1 MLIFNLA
8 KYNKTGYRYFSNV
21 IKNSKEISING
32 ITENIY
38 IKNNFPKT
46 FVDDVLENKTITTLG
61 YGPQAMSQSLNL
73 RDNGYNVIL
82 GIRKSDNPKSSWM
95 KAIQDKWIPDK
106 NLFEIDEATNKGDIV
121 QYLLSDAGQID
132 QWSTV
137 NSNLKDEATLYF
149 SHGFG
154 IVYNDKTNIMPR
166 KDNDVVLVAPKG
178 PGIFVRQNY
187 LNNDH
192 VNASWAI
199 FQNASGNA
207 DQTAVAMGFA
217 IGCDNLFE
225 TTFHKETTSDL
236 VGERSVL
243 MGMIQGAFK
252 AQYDLLREKDH
263 SPSEAYNETVEE
275 ALRTLYP
282 LISDKGMDWMYENC
296 STTAQRGAID
306 WAPRYYNAIKPIIAQ
321 CYEEVEAGMEAK
333 IVIEAN
339 SSPDYREKLTKDLN
353 NIKDQEIWQAYRV
366 MRQFRP
372 EYKSDETF
380 ILK

>member
-1 MLIFNLA
+1 MISNVLKHNNFGL
-8 KYNKTGYRYFSNV
+8 RHFSNV

-32 ITENIY
+32 VTENIY
-38 IKNNFPKT
+38 MKDNFSRS
-46 FVDDVLENKTITTLG
+46 FIDDNLKDKVITTLG
-61 YGPQAMSQSLNL
+61 YGPQAMSQSMNL
-73 RDNGYNVIL
+73 RDNGHNVIL
-82 GIRKSDNPKSSWM
+82 GIRKSNNPKSSWM
-95 KAIQDKWIPDK
+95 KAINDKWIPDK
-106 NLFEIDEATNKGDIV
+106 NVFEIDEATHKGDIV

-132 QWSTV
+132 QWETV
-137 NSNLKDEATLYF
+137 KHNLKDDATLYF

-154 IVYNDKTNIMPR
+154 IVYYDQTNIIPP
-166 KDNDVVLVAPKG
+166 KNNDVVLVAPKG
-178 PGIFVRQNY
+178 PGIFVRKNY

-192 VNASWAI
+192 VNASWAVH
-199 FQNASGNA
+199 QNPSGDA
-207 DQTAVAMGFA
+207 DKTAIAMGFA

-225 TTFHKETTSDL
+225 TTFKKETTSDL

-306 WAPRYYNAIKPIIAQ
+306 WAPRYYNVIKPVIAQ
-321 CYEEVEAGMEAK
+321 CYQEVEAGMEAK

-339 SSPDYREKLTKDLN
+339 SSDDYREKLTHDLN
-353 NIKDQEIWQAYRV
+353 KIKNQEIWQAYRV

-372 EYKSDETF
+372 GNKKDEPF
-380 ILK
+380 LL